1 MASGIRI
8 RESRGITF
16 CNGFGFE
23 VSIANYIEASI
34 VDVSE
39 KLLKLE
45 NFVQIWSFNKLSKIY
60 IYTLPAVLIKRHF
73 EDQSHKP
80 IKGINSV
87 DFTEFF

>member
-1 MASGIRI
+1 MRI
-8 RESRGITF
+8 GGSRGITF

-45 NFVQIWSFNKLSKIY
+45 NFVQI
-60 IYTLPAVLIKRHF
+60 
-73 EDQSHKP
+73 
-80 IKGINSV
+80 
-87 DFTEFF
+87 